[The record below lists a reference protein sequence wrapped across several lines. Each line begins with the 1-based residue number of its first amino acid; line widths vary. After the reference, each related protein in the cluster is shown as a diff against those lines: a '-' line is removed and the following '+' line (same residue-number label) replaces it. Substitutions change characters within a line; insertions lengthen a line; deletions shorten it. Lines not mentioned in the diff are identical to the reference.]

1 MLHKSPRSKMVP
13 CKHVDGIH
21 RGWKTFDDVE
31 DEVEQLVRG
40 RSTMHVSIIL
50 FGISFLDG
58 ETNISKVT
66 FRNGSEQLCNWK
78 RGGFFWQFV
87 SSISQWPSRQ
97 PRLEFDILTQRLL
110 TSSNFWEI
118 GRLQRVF
125 IKDNS
130 GTVGMVHH
138 QHRRVLQIYQHPTFW
153 SSDAGPL
160 LAPSWWCFGSGAQ
173 GVSIFNWLRRW
184 GRRCETQKSPV
195 LKKMVSSFRWFKYSN
210 YYIQYN
216 T

>member
-110 TSSNFWEI
+110 TSSNF
-118 GRLQRVF
+118 
-125 IKDNS
+125 
-130 GTVGMVHH
+130 
-138 QHRRVLQIYQHPTFW
+138 
-153 SSDAGPL
+153 
-160 LAPSWWCFGSGAQ
+160 
-173 GVSIFNWLRRW
+173 
-184 GRRCETQKSPV
+184 
-195 LKKMVSSFRWFKYSN
+195 
-210 YYIQYN
+210 
-216 T
+216 